1 MGTSAS
7 YHPSLKGKPE
17 WGDLSG
23 NVTRGCNGQDLD
35 KGQLENIFGKYVKV
49 IGGVNNAS
57 SGKSAV
63 MGRAGIRSATNLG
76 KFLGSFSSSGYN
88 IEKSLSEIGIT
99 DLSTKN
105 LSDIIN
111 HLIEYCSGPASS
123 IDDKAAKEATKLLLE
138 EIIERADSI
147 DTFKQQLE
155 ETLKN
160 EPLEEIIIKYFGY
173 YIFEH
178 LSVMFYEK
186 LIKEKGESKRGKLFK
201 EIKDFIQ
208 ESLKSVNKTNP
219 LRSLNWG
226 STKAKELINKIFKN
240 VLTVFG

>member
-17 WGDLSG
+17 WGDLSR
-23 NVTRGCNGQDLD
+23 NVTSGCNGQDLD
-35 KGQLENIFGKYVKV
+35 NGKLGNIFDKYMKV
-49 IGGVNNAS
+49 IGGVNKAS
-57 SGKSAV
+57 SGRSAV

-76 KFLGSFSSSGYN
+76 KFLGSFISSGYN
-88 IEKSLSEIGIT
+88 IDQSLSEIGIT

-105 LSDIIN
+105 LSDIVN

-123 IDDKAAKEATKLLLE
+123 IDDKSAKEATKLLLD
-138 EIIERADSI
+138 EIIEKADSI
-147 DTFKQQLE
+147 DSFKLQLE
-155 ETLKN
+155 ETLKQ
-160 EPLEEIIIKYFGY
+160 ETLEEIIIKYFGY

-186 LIKEKGESKRGKLFK
+186 LTKEKGDSKRGKLFK
-201 EIKDFIQ
+201 EIKDFIL
-208 ESLKSVNKTNP
+208 ENLKSVNKTNP

-226 STKAKELINKIFKN
+226 SNKAKELINKIFKN

>member
-17 WGDLSG
+17 WGDLSR
-23 NVTRGCNGQDLD
+23 NVTSGCNGQDLD
-35 KGQLENIFGKYVKV
+35 NEKLGNIFDKYMKV
-49 IGGVNNAS
+49 IGGVNKAS
-57 SGKSAV
+57 SGRSAV

-76 KFLGSFSSSGYN
+76 KFLGSFSSSGYD
-88 IEKSLSEIGIT
+88 IEQSLSEIGIT

-111 HLIEYCSGPASS
+111 HLIEYCSGPSS
-123 IDDKAAKEATKLLLE
+123 TIDDKAAKEATKLLLD
-138 EIIERADSI
+138 EIIEKADSI
-147 DTFKQQLE
+147 DSFKLQLE
-155 ETLKN
+155 ETLKK
-160 EPLEEIIIKYFGY
+160 ESLEEIIIKYFGY

-186 LIKEKGESKRGKLFK
+186 LTKEKGDIKRGKLFK
-201 EIKDFIQ
+201 EIKDFIL
-208 ESLKSVNKTNP
+208 ENLKSVNKTNP
-219 LRSLNWG
+219 LKNLNWA
-226 STKAKELINKIFKN
+226 SNKAKELINKIFKN